1 MSISVVIVSYNYGM
15 YAAQAID
22 SILSQTKMPDRIL
35 YVDDCSTEGDVGCEA
50 AKNFGV
56 DVIRR
61 EENYGVL
68 KNFQDILFNQ
78 VTTDR
83 MIMLGADNW
92 FRNDAIEK
100 MSAVDA
106 DIVSTDYYAT
116 GSGVKETK
124 IAANPKYI
132 YENGYYIRKFPH
144 YDSPEKIKAKI
155 INKNFIHGSS
165 LFNVNMSRECG
176 GYQVMTPN
184 INGKKLCED
193 WGNWRGMI
201 AGGAK
206 VKHIPEPLLYYR
218 KHRFNWGGI

>member
-35 YVDDCSTEGDVGCEA
+35 YVDDCSAEGDVVCQV
-50 AKNFGV
+50 AKSFGV

-61 EENYGVL
+61 EDNYGVL

-100 MSAVDA
+100 MGAEDA
-106 DIVSTDYYAT
+106 DIVSTDYYTT

-124 IAANPKYI
+124 IADNPKYI

-144 YDSPEKIKAKI
+144 YDSPEKIKEKI

-165 LFNVNMSRECG
+165 LFNVKMSKECG